1 MTTRRL
7 HLPRP
12 KRESC
17 EGRHRLPSAHP
28 GAIRRIE
35 SYCAAGRA
43 AFLATPMMQ
52 DAVVR
57 NLEIIGEAAGKVG
70 LATQTAHPSI
80 AWRQIAGMRS
90 VLIHNYMGVDL
101 ARVWE
106 VVERRL
112 PELRKRV
119 EAILDRS

>member
-1 MTTRRL
+1 
-7 HLPRP
+7 
-12 KRESC
+12 
-17 EGRHRLPSAHP
+17 
-28 GAIRRIE
+28 
-35 SYCAAGRA
+35 
-43 AFLATPMMQ
+43 MMQ

-57 NLEIIGEAAGKVG
+57 NLEIIGEAAGKVV